1 MGPNQTSSK
10 APYKGKGIVIVLLL
24 FPSQTPPLLLAHL
37 HPSGRLIAL
46 SRWVFT
52 TVFWIVGGSS
62 HGRHLDGRGE
72 ASGSEAE
79 SGVILYVFVG

>member
-1 MGPNQTSSK
+1 MGFHDRFLDRRRIERGADANLEPRDS
-10 APYKGKGIVIVLLL
+10 
-24 FPSQTPPLLLAHL
+24 
-37 HPSGRLIAL
+37 
-46 SRWVFT
+46 
-52 TVFWIVGGSS
+52 GGSS